1 MITDENAEPPHA
13 GEIISDIM
21 EDLDIGIR
29 ELARALAIAPSTAS
43 RMVSGITAVTPE
55 MAIRLAAVIG
65 STPEMWLRIQAA
77 YDLDRAAKTVDLS
90 VLSSSYK
97 PDPLQ
102 SAN

>member
-1 MITDENAEPPHA
+1 MTRQNPPHA
-13 GEIISDIM
+13 GEVISDIM
-21 EDLDIGIR
+21 EDLDIAIR

-43 RMVSGITAVTPE
+43 RMVSGISAVTPE
-55 MAIRLAAVIG
+55 MAIKLAAVIG

-90 VLSSSYK
+90 VLNRSYK
-97 PDPLQ
+97 PEPLQ

>member
-1 MITDENAEPPHA
+1 MTMHNPPHA
-13 GEIISDIM
+13 GEVISDIM

-29 ELARALAIAPSTAS
+29 VLARALAIAPSTAS

-55 MAIRLAAVIG
+55 MAIKLAAVIG

-77 YDLDRAAKTVDLS
+77 YDLYRAAKTVDLS
-90 VLSSSYK
+90 VLNSSYK

>member
-1 MITDENAEPPHA
+1 MTMHNPPHA
-13 GEIISDIM
+13 GEVISDIM

-55 MAIRLAAVIG
+55 IAIKLAAVIG
-65 STPEMWLRIQAA
+65 SAPEMWLRIQAA

-90 VLSSSYK
+90 VLNSSYK
-97 PDPLQ
+97 PEPLQ

>member
-1 MITDENAEPPHA
+1 MTMHNPPHA
-13 GEIISDIM
+13 GEVISDIM

-55 MAIRLAAVIG
+55 MAIKLAAVIG

-90 VLSSSYK
+90 VLNSSYK
-97 PDPLQ
+97 PEPLQ

>member
-1 MITDENAEPPHA
+1 MTMHNPPYA
-13 GEIISDIM
+13 GEVISDIM

-29 ELARALAIAPSTAS
+29 ELARALAIALSTAS

-55 MAIRLAAVIG
+55 RAIKLAAVIG
-65 STPEMWLRIQAA
+65 STPEMWLRIHAA

-90 VLSSSYK
+90 VLNSSYK
-97 PDPLQ
+97 PEPLQ

>member
-1 MITDENAEPPHA
+1 MTMHNPPHA

-43 RMVSGITAVTPE
+43 RMVSGVTAVTPE
-55 MAIRLAAVIG
+55 MAIKLSAVIG
-65 STPEMWLRIQAA
+65 STPAMWLRIQAA

-90 VLSSSYK
+90 VLNTSFK
-97 PDPLQ
+97 PGPLHGV
-102 SAN
+102 N